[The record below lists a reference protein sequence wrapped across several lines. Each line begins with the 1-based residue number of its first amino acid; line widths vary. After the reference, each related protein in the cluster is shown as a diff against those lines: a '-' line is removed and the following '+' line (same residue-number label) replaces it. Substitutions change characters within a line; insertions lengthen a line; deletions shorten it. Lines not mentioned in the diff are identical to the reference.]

1 MKDLS
6 SLIDGYF
13 KEPLNVAKQSEEASE
28 ITFSNNQEALA
39 LLRQLLDE
47 VKMEYE
53 CAEGFYEHA
62 VQQQKLGLDKLAH
75 GHCSRVED
83 KLNQVMTSAAKAS
96 VLAHRIVDTKPESRH
111 L

>member
-6 SLIDGYF
+6 SLIDSYF
-13 KEPLNVAKQSEEASE
+13 KEPLEIAKQSEEASE

-47 VKMEYE
+47 LETE
-53 CAEGFYEHA
+53 CADAEAFYKLA
-62 VQQQKLGLDKLAH
+62 IQQQKLGLDKLAH
-75 GHCSRVED
+75 GHCSRIED
-83 KLNQVMTSAAKAS
+83 KLNLVMVTAAKAS
-96 VLAHRIVDTKPESRH
+96 VLAHRIVETKPESRH

>member
-6 SLIDGYF
+6 SLIDSYF
-13 KEPLNVAKQSEEASE
+13 KEPLEIAKQSEEASE

-39 LLRQLLDE
+39 LLRQLLDD

-62 VQQQKLGLDKLAH
+62 VQQQKLRLNTIAY
-75 GHCSRVED
+75 GHCSRVEYA
-83 KLNQVMTSAAKAS
+83 LNRVLLNAAKAS
-96 VLAHRIVDTKPESRH
+96 VLAHRIVETKSESRH